1 MVNKGTQSV
10 RQLLMILSI
19 ALAGVGLI
27 LGAILASRGEGWVST
42 GLRFYTDAGA
52 GLSLTWKL
60 DGLTMFFILILLLGQ
75 GLSSLYALGYLKEY
89 EEKKKSLL
97 SFYVPWFLFLG
108 SMYGVLLADDG
119 FTFLLTWEMMSLFSF
134 FLVLYEHEDPQNR
147 KAAYIYLIMTHV
159 ATVFLMA
166 AILFLY
172 ALTGSFAFEVWA
184 GAVPSLSTIQ
194 LNLVFLAF
202 FIGLGTKAGFVPF
215 HIWLPYAHSAAPS
228 PVSALMSGVMVK
240 VALYLFVRLVWLTLG
255 PGPIWWGWLF
265 LLIGAL
271 SALVGILS
279 ASVQSDLK
287 KLLAFSTI
295 ENVGILGMA
304 LGSAFL
310 ARAWNNSWAMDLA
323 LIAFFW
329 HILQHML
336 FKSLLFMGAGNII
349 QATHTRNLERLG
361 GLIKRM
367 PKTGLAALI
376 GIIGITALPP
386 LGGFWGE
393 FMLFQ
398 SLWVNTAHLANGWSK
413 VFLPFS
419 IGILA
424 LVGGLSVA
432 TFVKWF
438 GISFLGQARSP
449 AAEKVK
455 EAHSVQYIAPLIAG
469 GLAVL
474 SVLWP
479 AGTLALIDLPLSVL
493 RTGDVTPIMSTVGT
507 PLNLSSIYLILLLF
521 LTVLIM
527 ILSKRGLR
535 RVTATWNC
543 GAPLT
548 PSLQYTA
555 GGLTNPIRILF
566 AKVLGSQR
574 HVEVDFAGTGYS
586 LSSLTY
592 EGRIKAVS
600 EDIFYRPLIRGL
612 LWLSSQIRK
621 LQSGSIHLY
630 LAYLLVT
637 LVVVLILGR

>member
-1 MVNKGTQSV
+1 MVTKESQFV
-10 RQLLMILSI
+10 RQLLMGLSI

-27 LGAILASRGEGWVST
+27 LGTILISQGGVWIKT
-42 GLRFYTDAGA
+42 GLRFITEAGA
-52 GLSLTWKL
+52 GFSLTWKL
-60 DGLTMFFILILLLGQ
+60 DGLTVFFLFILLLGQ

-89 EEKKKSLL
+89 EEKKKSLW
-97 SFYVPWFLFLG
+97 SFYVNWFLFLG
-108 SMYGVLLADDG
+108 SMIGVLLANDG

-134 FLVLYEHEDPQNR
+134 FLVLYEHEDAQNR
-147 KAAYIYLIMTHV
+147 KSAYIYFVMTHV
-159 ATVFLMA
+159 ATVLLTTA
-166 AILFLY
+166 VLFLY
-172 ALTGSFAFEVWA
+172 ALTGSFSFEVWA

-194 LNLVFLAF
+194 LNLIFVAF
-202 FIGLGTKAGFVPF
+202 FIGFGTKAGFVPF

-240 VALYLFVRLVWLTLG
+240 VALYLFIRLVWLTLG
-255 PGPIWWGWLF
+255 PGPVWWGWLF

-310 ARAWNNSWAMDLA
+310 ARSWNNAWAMDLA
-323 LIAFFW
+323 FAAFFW
-329 HILQHML
+329 HSLQHML

-361 GLIKRM
+361 GLLKRM

-393 FMLFQ
+393 LMLFQ
-398 SLWVNTAHLANGWSK
+398 SLWVNTFHLAGGWSK
-413 VFLPFS
+413 VILPLS

-424 LVGGLSVA
+424 LVGGLSMA

-438 GISFLGQARSP
+438 GVSFLGQARSP
-449 AAEKVK
+449 VAERAK
-455 EAHSVQYIAPLIAG
+455 EAHPVQYIAPLIVG

-479 AGTLALIDLPLSVL
+479 SATFALIDLPLSVL
-493 RTGDVTPIMSTVGT
+493 RSGDSVQIRSSLGM
-507 PLNLSSIYLILLLF
+507 PLNLSSIYLILLIL
-521 LTVLIM
+521 LTVI
-527 ILSKRGLR
+527 IVFLSKRGIH

-543 GAPLT
+543 GGPLT
-548 PSLQYTA
+548 PSMQYTA
-555 GGLTNPIRILF
+555 GGLTNPIRVLF
-566 AKVLGSQR
+566 TKVLGSHRQ
-574 HVEVDFAGTGYS
+574 VDGDYAGTRYS
-586 LSSLTY
+586 LRSLTY
-592 EGRIKAVS
+592 EGRIKEVF
-600 EDIFYRPLIRGL
+600 EDIFYRPTLRGL
-612 LWLSSQIRK
+612 LWLSSQILK
-621 LQSGSIHLY
+621 LQAGSIHLY
-630 LAYLLVT
+630 LGYLLVT
-637 LVVVLILGR
+637 VVVVLILGR